1 MEPNIRR
8 RAALCGLAAGAV
20 NGLFG
25 AGGGIVLLPL
35 LSRWCGLGEKE
46 CFATAL
52 GILLPLSA
60 LSAILWL
67 GREPVAF
74 SAALPYLLGGVLG
87 GFLAGKWMKKLP
99 AVWLRRA
106 FALLLLVSGTR
117 GVLGK

>member
-1 MEPNIRR
+1 MDKTTGR

-35 LSRWCGLGEKE
+35 LARCDLREKE

-52 GILLPLSA
+52 GILLPLSV
-60 LSAILWL
+60 LSAVLWL
-67 GREPVAF
+67 VREPVALT
-74 SAALPYLLGGVLG
+74 AALPYLLGGVLG
-87 GFLAGKWMKKLP
+87 GFFAGKWMKKLP
-99 AVWLRRA
+99 AVWLRRV
-106 FALLLLVSGTR
+106 FALLLLLSGAR